1 MKTCTMK
8 TCTMIIKTTLA
19 GVVFTAVTC
28 IVTLAFTS
36 MHRRRR
42 RWRSHM
48 CQAELARLYQQIGR
62 CSDETCRHRVQV
74 ALAAHYGRCQ

>member
-19 GVVFTAVTC
+19 GVVFTAATC
-28 IVTLAFTS
+28 FVALAFASSVQAQTPLAITL
-36 MHRRRR
+36 
-42 RWRSHM
+42 

-62 CSDETCRHRVQV
+62 CSDDVCRHRVQV

>member
-1 MKTCTMK
+1 MKI
-8 TCTMIIKTTLA
+8 CTMIIKTTLA
-19 GVVFTAVTC
+19 GAVFTAATC

-36 MHRRRR
+36 NVQAQTPLAITL
-42 RWRSHM
+42 

-62 CSDETCRHRVQV
+62 CSDDACRHRVQV